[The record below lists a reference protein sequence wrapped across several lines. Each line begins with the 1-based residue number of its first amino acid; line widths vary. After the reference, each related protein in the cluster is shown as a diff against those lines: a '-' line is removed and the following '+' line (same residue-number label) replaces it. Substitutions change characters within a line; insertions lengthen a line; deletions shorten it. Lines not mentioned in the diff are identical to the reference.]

1 MKTSISRARSALV
14 AGALALSIA
23 VFAAPAE
30 ANLVFDLDVDGCT
43 GGCGLPG
50 TIFGTVTLS
59 VVDADTVHVDVELT
73 PEFTTMF
80 VNTGAGYSLTWVGPT
95 GETVD
100 NLTSGFSFLGLG
112 SYSTGGNFGTFNYAI
127 DCVVGGV
134 ACPKSGGGNATTS
147 SLEFDVTHAPALALT
162 DFAATNPQG
171 FYFTVDLIGPTGRT
185 GVVGADSST
194 STPDCTPG
202 SPDCNPDTN
211 VPEPATLA
219 LIASALIAGGV
230 VRRRRATRIG

>member
-1 MKTSISRARSALV
+1 MKSIISQARSAAL
-14 AGALALSIA
+14 AGALALGMA
-23 VFAAPAE
+23 TFAAPA
-30 ANLVFDLDVDGCT
+30 AADLVFDLDVDGCT
-43 GGCGLPG
+43 GGCGPSG
-50 TIFGTVTLS
+50 TLFGTVTLS
-59 VVDADTVHVDVELT
+59 TVDADTIHVDVELT

-80 VNTGAGYSLTWVGPT
+80 VNTGAGYSLTWVGLT

-100 NLTSGFSFLGLG
+100 NLTSGFSFLGFG

-134 ACPKSGGGNATTS
+134 ACPKTGGGNATTS
-147 SLEFDVTHAPALALT
+147 SLEFDVTHSPTLALT

-194 STPDCTPG
+194 TTDCTPG
-202 SPDCNPDTN
+202 SPDCSPDTN
-211 VPEPATLA
+211 VPEPGTLA
-219 LIASALIAGGV
+219 LLASSLIGGGFIRK
-230 VRRRRATRIG
+230 RRMARTG